1 MKICLTHAYYMKED
15 EKEQKIHKPY
25 PPLGILYISAWLE
38 QHGYDN
44 EVYDTTFSSFDA
56 QCAYLVEQQPEIIA
70 IYTNLMTKIGVIRL
84 IRQIRATEGLCN
96 SLIVLGGPD
105 LRYNV
110 ENYLATGADVLVI
123 GEGEQSMLELVQ
135 AVEQG
140 LRPHFGHIA
149 GLAFVDADGQITQT
163 PARKHLRAVDE
174 LPTPNRH
181 KIDLHQ
187 YLDTWKTHHGRS
199 SVTVST
205 QRGCPYTCRWCSTA
219 VYGQSY
225 RRRSA
230 EKVAAEL
237 RMIKDTYQPDQI
249 WFVDDVFTV
258 SHKWLAAFHEAVQT
272 QDAVIPF
279 ECITR
284 AERLNDDVLDMLKE
298 SGCFR
303 VWIGAESGSQRI
315 IDAMDRRVQAE
326 QVQAMTIAA
335 KAKGIET
342 GTFIMLGYP
351 GENEEDIKLTLQ
363 HLKKANPDLF
373 TITVAYPIKG
383 TGLYD
388 DIKDKITA
396 QPDWF
401 SSTDRDIDFVRSYPR
416 AYYDYAVRW
425 VVNSV
430 NLHKLLLANK
440 HLSFTGLKTTAKV
453 VLARAGM
460 YWYRIRSN
468 RRANHLTTPSSNHEQ
483 QFSLSDS
490 TSG

>member
-1 MKICLTHAYYMKED
+1 MKICFTHAYYMRED
-15 EKEQKIHKPY
+15 PKEQKINKPY
-25 PPLGILYISAWLE
+25 PPLGILYLSAWLE
-38 QHGYDN
+38 QHGYEN
-44 EVYDTTFSSFDA
+44 EVFDTTFTSFQA
-56 QCAYLVEQQPEIIA
+56 QKEYFLAEQPDIIA
-70 IYTNLMTKIGVIRL
+70 IYTNLMTKLDVIRL
-84 IRQIRATEGLCN
+84 VQMIRAEENLKE
-96 SLIVLGGPD
+96 SLVVLGGPD

-140 LRPHFGHIA
+140 LRPHFGHIP
-149 GLAFVDADGQITQT
+149 GLAFVDSDGEITQT

-174 LPTPNRH
+174 LPAPNRH
-181 KIDLHQ
+181 KIDLKQ

-199 SVTVST
+199 SITVST

-230 EKVAAEL
+230 QKVAAEL
-237 RMIKDTYQPDQI
+237 RKLKETYNPDQV

-258 SHKWLAAFHEAVQT
+258 SHKWLTAFHEEVIK

-284 AERLNDDVLDMLKE
+284 AERLNEDVLDMLKE

-315 IDAMDRRVQAE
+315 IDAMDRRVQAK

-335 KAKGIET
+335 KEKGIET

-351 GENEEDIKLTLQ
+351 GETEEDIFLTLD

-383 TGLYD
+383 TGLYE
-388 DIKDKITA
+388 DIKDRITK

-401 SSTDRDIDFVRSYPR
+401 TSTDRDIDFIRAYPR
-416 AYYDYAVRW
+416 PYYDYAVRW
-425 VVNSV
+425 VVNKV
-430 NLHKLLLANK
+430 QLHKHELAGTSRSWSAQK
-440 HLSFTGLKTTAKV
+440 HYIKAS
-453 VLARAGM
+453 LARIGM
-460 YWYRIRSN
+460 LWYRV
-468 RRANHLTTPSSNHEQ
+468 LTEKSPLYENKPAPTV
-483 QFSLSDS
+483 
-490 TSG
+490 